1 VTDSIAPGDVRVTT
15 RYNPATNTRGSSV
28 TAQANGRQL
37 TIPYPHEAHD
47 AHEAAARAL
56 LAVLYADDPGRV
68 ERVTLRLDAQR
79 SRGFVYVAGVAPDAP
94 TEAPPERLTPGTF
107 AHVAELPDCD
117 VHLYERGVS
126 GVQAG
131 YDGKTQAGPWAYMC
145 GDCFVSHGTG
155 LGVGRGQRLLVR
167 ATS

>member
-79 SRGFVYVAGVAPDAP
+79 SRGFVYVASVAPDGAFP
-94 TEAPPERLTPGTF
+94 VPDYVPPDMVTADLIRHLAGALRL
-107 AHVAELPDCD
+107 AL
-117 VHLYERGVS
+117 HLSDDTLRVEIAS
-126 GVQAG
+126 QADG
-131 YDGKTQAGPWAYMC
+131 LDEIAAAYDQ
-145 GDCFVSHGTG
+145 
-155 LGVGRGQRLLVR
+155 R